1 MTIFERRRIFNKM
14 VAFIR
19 QVEIQYK
26 CFFIEKRHVAD
37 VVEASGKLS
46 KQIAQFI
53 RDHYPE
59 FLQFDAVKLY
69 YDNGQVEVSKILA
82 SVFNALLPNVEF
94 RRVMPSDYKLFQAA
108 DLFCTMELVRL
119 KVENNLFSKS
129 EEIFFGNLRDLKK
142 NYLKPLR
149 RKEWI

>member
-1 MTIFERRRIFNKM
+1 M
-14 VAFIR
+14 
-19 QVEIQYK
+19 
-26 CFFIEKRHVAD
+26 
-37 VVEASGKLS
+37 
-46 KQIAQFI
+46 
-53 RDHYPE
+53 
-59 FLQFDAVKLY
+59 
-69 YDNGQVEVSKILA
+69 EVSKILA

-108 DLFCTMELVRL
+108 DLFCTMELVQL